1 MYRLRFNIGLMRW
14 PGMQACILGLL
25 PVAGLLLLSTAAL
38 ARMADAPAFVAP
50 ADEPIP
56 DGSRV
61 DVVADR
67 LTYDQKTDVATA
79 TGTVQLTYG
88 PYVLTASEVVYDM
101 RNGKFRAN
109 GSIVLREP
117 NGNALEATSAEIE
130 ENFKQGFA
138 RHVRALLT
146 HNVTITAQY
155 ARRFENL

>member
-88 PYVLTASEVVYDM
+88 PYVLTASDRSNLSVTRSFVSASNERM
-101 RNGKFRAN
+101 TFFAN
-109 GSIVLREP
+109 NQLSLWQVCP
-117 NGNALEATSAEIE
+117 T
-130 ENFKQGFA
+130 
-138 RHVRALLT
+138 
-146 HNVTITAQY
+146 
-155 ARRFENL
+155 